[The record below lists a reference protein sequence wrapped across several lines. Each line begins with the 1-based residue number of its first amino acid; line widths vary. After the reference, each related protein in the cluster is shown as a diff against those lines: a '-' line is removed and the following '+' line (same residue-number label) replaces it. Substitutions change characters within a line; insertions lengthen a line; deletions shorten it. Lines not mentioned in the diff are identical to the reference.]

1 MAMKRP
7 SKAPSMPKARG
18 NVDGEVLSD
27 KDERLPEQGSSSLAP
42 VLPGLGT
49 RPKVEL
55 SSPAKP
61 KPKATAAKA
70 KAKADPH
77 PAIPK
82 DAAKRM
88 HSKLKTLEK
97 AGRPEL
103 KDMYTKC
110 KSQAE
115 KRAFFYDI
123 YCLDPNVSERSVTKH
138 DEEDSRT
145 IVDLD
150 DDWYTA
156 EEIAEKK
163 GIKPGCQD
171 YDLKVEASVKGM
183 DERPH
188 EDGNLAA
195 LGVKQYHFFKSTT
208 KSQVVK
214 KRKVQMEEKVED
226 VSQDDFAQMRQAMHS
241 DLTQKMIGNSSSS
254 GRSGLNKAQ
263 EGEVEVQVDWLQ
275 HYKDSYKKVKGS
287 LTSMNT
293 EVHALEVLKE
303 KLSTSPETGMKQ
315 LVKDQLEAK
324 SSALH
329 NEKKKRMSERLLFAK
344 EYKDEEEA
352 KQKAS
357 DLNAMNEATQTFLK
371 SFRKEIVVH
380 KAAIS
385 S

>member
-123 YCLDPNVSERSVTKH
+123 YCLDPNV
-138 DEEDSRT
+138 
-145 IVDLD
+145 L
-150 DDWYTA
+150 
-156 EEIAEKK
+156 
-163 GIKPGCQD
+163 
-171 YDLKVEASVKGM
+171 
-183 DERPH
+183 
-188 EDGNLAA
+188 
-195 LGVKQYHFFKSTT
+195 
-208 KSQVVK
+208 
-214 KRKVQMEEKVED
+214 
-226 VSQDDFAQMRQAMHS
+226 
-241 DLTQKMIGNSSSS
+241 
-254 GRSGLNKAQ
+254 
-263 EGEVEVQVDWLQ
+263 
-275 HYKDSYKKVKGS
+275 
-287 LTSMNT
+287 
-293 EVHALEVLKE
+293 
-303 KLSTSPETGMKQ
+303 
-315 LVKDQLEAK
+315 
-324 SSALH
+324 
-329 NEKKKRMSERLLFAK
+329 
-344 EYKDEEEA
+344 
-352 KQKAS
+352 
-357 DLNAMNEATQTFLK
+357 
-371 SFRKEIVVH
+371 
-380 KAAIS
+380 
-385 S
+385 